1 MDFNVNAYSVS
12 QGAFNTAVQLVGFGA
27 TLDLSE
33 APIPVVLTDEDGRL
47 ALDAL
52 DDTTVRIGDDDQGP
66 ITEVEFRN
74 FTLEA
79 DGDTSTVAFAVISR
93 AAVADVL
100 LVPLDVT
107 AGRIAPAEITPS
119 ADYVSGDEFE
129 ALDFDLTLP
138 PPNTP
143 PTAVDDT
150 ANVDEDGSVTVD
162 VLANDSDDDDDTL
175 TVTAVSGAAFGVAQ
189 VVDNEIVYTPD
200 ANVSGTETLTYT
212 ISDGTDEAT
221 ATVTITVTAVNDPP
235 VAVDDV
241 VSLLSGQSVSIDVL
255 ANDSDIEGDTL
266 SVTGVGEATL
276 GTLEIV
282 NGAVVFTSDPGAV
295 GTETVSYTLSDGTD
309 TSQGSIEITVEDGS
323 IEVDGPG
330 AGGELQLT
338 NVTEVVTLGS
348 GPTTLRGSPD
358 NFNNDSISG
367 FDGEDTLIFVDQ
379 NFRRS
384 DITVTDGS
392 AILDIDA
399 DGDGTS
405 DSQITLEGDFEGG
418 DFMAASGSE
427 GTRVTFEPFLPELSD
442 RQRVDEADV
451 NGVTNPFFLIGN
463 GSAAFEV
470 EVTDLGFAAFDNA
483 VGVYEVN
490 GENEIINT
498 RILFTNQNAQAGESA
513 TVSDVADGN
522 KLGFF
527 IVADGA
533 DEIEALIAS
542 DSFVFVDQEGGP
554 ADLDTA
560 TALTLTA
567 DGTAVE
573 SPIYHSL
580 DPALNPDGL
589 QHVLSGV
596 VEGGEALTLG
606 FEDLPDLGDADY
618 EDVGLTISIA

>member
-1 MDFNVNAYSVS
+1 MDFNINAYSVS

-27 TLDLSE
+27 RLNLTE
-33 APIPVVLTDEDGRL
+33 APITVVLTDDDGAL
-47 ALDAL
+47 SLDAL

-74 FTLEA
+74 FTLET
-79 DGDTSTVAFAVISR
+79 DGGTSTVAFAVIFR

-100 LVPLDVT
+100 LVPLDLD
-107 AGRIAPAEITPS
+107 AGRIAPADITPS
-119 ADYVSGDEFE
+119 DQYAAGDEFTGQ
-129 ALDFDLTLP
+129 DFDLTLP

-150 ANVDEDGSVTVD
+150 ATVDEDASVTVD

-189 VVDNEIVYTPD
+189 IVDNEIVYTPD
-200 ANVSGTETLTYT
+200 ANAFGTETLSYT
-212 ISDGTDEAT
+212 ISDGTDETTAT
-221 ATVTITVTAVNDPP
+221 ATITVTAINDAPD
-235 VAVDDV
+235 AAGDAA
-241 VSLLSGQSVSIDVL
+241 SLLSGQSVSIDVL
-255 ANDSDIEGDTL
+255 ANDSDLEGDTL
-266 SVTGVGEATL
+266 SISGVGEATL

-295 GTETVSYTLSDGTD
+295 GSETVSYTLSDGTD
-309 TSQGSIEITVEDGS
+309 TSEGSIEITVEEGS
-323 IEVDGPG
+323 IGVDGPG
-330 AGGELQLT
+330 DGGDLQLT
-338 NVTEVVTLGS
+338 NVAEVVTLGS
-348 GPTTLRGSPD
+348 GPTTLRGSTD

-379 NFRRS
+379 NFGRG

-392 AILDIDA
+392 AILDVDA
-399 DGDGTS
+399 DGDGTP
-405 DSQITLEGDFEGG
+405 DSQVTLEGDFADG

-427 GTRVTFEPFLPELSD
+427 GTRVTFEPFLPTLSD

-470 EVTDLGFAAFDNA
+470 ALTELGFAAFDNA

-490 GENEIINT
+490 AENEIIDT
-498 RILFTNQNAQAGESA
+498 RILFTNQNAQTGESV
-513 TVSDVADGN
+513 TVTDVEAGN

-533 DEIEALIAS
+533 DEIEALLDS
-542 DSFVFVDQEGGP
+542 DSFVFVDQDGGP

-567 DGTAVE
+567 DGTAIS